1 MVAII
6 NENNIWHFIEL
17 MSNFKLL
24 MIMRN
29 LSLKEMRKVAVMFV
43 LFVSVA
49 IASMSAIS
57 EKQSAA
63 QQVSLGCGYMAGE
76 TEGSASG
83 GWIAACAM
91 SGAAAGHIATGGT
104 ILGWNPVG
112 WGMWA
117 GAGACAL

>member
-1 MVAII
+1 
-6 NENNIWHFIEL
+6 

-24 MIMRN
+24 MIMKN

-63 QQVSLGCGYMAGE
+63 QQVAVGCGYVAGE
-76 TEGSASG
+76 TEGGASG
-83 GWIAACAM
+83 AWNTAADAL
-91 SGAAAGHIATGGT
+91 GATAAGMAINGAYHAYATT
-104 ILGWNPVG
+104 TNPVG
-112 WGMWA
+112 WGYWA
-117 GAGACAL
+117 VTACVGL

>member
-1 MVAII
+1 
-6 NENNIWHFIEL
+6 

-24 MIMRN
+24 MIMKN

-57 EKQSAA
+57 EKQDVST
-63 QQVSLGCGYMAGE
+63 QQIGAGCAYFAGE
-76 TEGSASG
+76 TEGGASG
-83 GWIAACAM
+83 AWTAACAM
-91 SGAAAGHIATGGT
+91 SGAAAGQIATGGT
-104 ILGWNPVG
+104 ILGWNSVG
-112 WGMWA
+112 WGMWV